1 MVVVDGHRALLLV
14 LCWEKEEEEEEEKRG
29 VFPSPLHHALPALG
43 ILDSLPRAPCLPVHA
58 RCLRALW
65 IPAHTSVMEAFWKI
79 SSVFV
84 VPGGVQYML
93 CVSLRNSS
101 CTWVRILRSI
111 HLLSLVFST
120 LLILFSRPLV
130 SGSHWFGVRRRSTG
144 SYSALLGSTADTSTS
159 SVYVVFKDKFYG
171 PDSAENCRVL
181 GQGDMPVVVANS
193 GNASDSAHCPDFG
206 TFPLA
211 TETGTPSANCAVSS
225 CSSSTRLGS
234 RACRYAATGADG
246 PDSAALWMDLR
257 PGQLIIAM
265 LSRGGFFLGPCTQAQ
280 GRGPC
285 PQGHGHP

>member
-1 MVVVDGHRALLLV
+1 
-14 LCWEKEEEEEEEKRG
+14 
-29 VFPSPLHHALPALG
+29 
-43 ILDSLPRAPCLPVHA
+43 
-58 RCLRALW
+58 
-65 IPAHTSVMEAFWKI
+65 MEAFWKI

-130 SGSHWFGVRRRSTG
+130 SGSHWFGVPRRSTG

-159 SVYVVFKDKFYG
+159 SVYVVFKDTFYG

-181 GQGDMPVVVANS
+181 GQGDMRVMQRPFLWPRQCWKLVSYTGAVLGRGDMPVVVANS

-265 LSRGGFFLGPCTQAQ
+265 LSRGGDFLGPSTQVQ
-280 GRGPC
+280 DRGPC